1 VRRPWGTRGAAA
13 GPDGL
18 AVKRQGRLRRLT
30 PLLAAGADATRAAR
44 GRELGAA
51 LFDFHSFRL
60 AAPTVDDDGQPLDAE
75 VRRRAWVVG
84 WRRAVGVR
92 GELLPSTDLASPRL
106 TSPALR

>member
-1 VRRPWGTRGAAA
+1 MAWQCSARGGCDGSRLS
-13 GPDGL
+13 GP
-18 AVKRQGRLRRLT
+18 
-30 PLLAAGADATRAAR
+30 AGADATRAAR

-92 GELLPSTDLASPRL
+92 GAGDGRGELLPSTDLASPRL